1 MSKGLPTTVYLGIT
15 PLIVQLQVSVVRAL
29 TQLTSLRVAAYQLHG
44 DLGQLASLT
53 QLQTVELRC
62 HKMKASGSDSSADMH
77 SLLVPQ
83 PMPAELKA
91 GLKLCLAAWTQLR
104 SLTLTSNLGR
114 EELQALAQLQHLTQL
129 GCCTLMLKDTGAA
142 AAAAAAAAGGAGST
156 GSSRGGNARSASSQR
171 IRLASLQVL
180 RVLATTPAALAAL
193 DLPVLQELTGLDM
206 GRYKRVHQRY
216 PPLTLYVFSNL
227 SPSFIATER
236 LQLQELASGHLQKC
250 SSVCLC
256 VNSPGVAYPEVSA
269 VTAMLKVR
277 GLT

>member
-1 MSKGLPTTVYLGIT
+1 
-15 PLIVQLQVSVVRAL
+15 LQVSVLRAL
-29 TQLTSLRVAAYQLHG
+29 TQLTSLRVTAYQLHG
-44 DLGQLASLT
+44 DIGQLASLT
-53 QLQTVELRC
+53 QLQTVALRFQ
-62 HKMKASGSDSSADMH
+62 KLKGNDGAASADVH
-77 SLLVPQ
+77 SLLMPKA
-83 PMPAELKA
+83 MPAELKA

-114 EELQALAQLQHLTQL
+114 EELQALAQLQHLAQL
-129 GCCTLMLKDTGAA
+129 GCCTLMLNDTG
-142 AAAAAAAAGGAGST
+142 AAAAAGGAGST

-216 PPLTLYVFSNL
+216 PPLTLCVFSDL
-227 SPSFIATER
+227 SPSFIAAER

-250 SSVCLC
+250 SSVCLE
-256 VNSPGVAYPEVSA
+256 VQTPGVAYPEVSA